1 MLRILQLVRGQKFV
15 SSKNNKWEQVCGQL
29 SQRKIHY
36 TGCKGLPVALF
47 IFCTPQSAM
56 IQVTIFTE
64 C

>member
-56 IQVTIFTE
+56 I
-64 C
+64 